1 MATIVAS
8 GGFAAMSGSSLAT
21 AGTMA
26 RVAYPEMR
34 RFNYSRSLATASIAA
49 GGTLGILIPPSIM
62 MVFYGILTET
72 GIGELFAAGF
82 LPGLLGV
89 LGYMLAVRFV
99 TWRDP
104 EHAPPG
110 ERIEKAERRRALRRV
125 GLVLLLIAIVLGG
138 IYGGVFT
145 PTEAAGVGAFGG
157 LAIAVWRRS
166 LTWPVLSAVLTDTVI
181 TTAKMFAIFLGALVF
196 SDMIGFS
203 GLPDQVVD
211 WLTGSGI
218 PPLAVILVMVL
229 IYLVMGCFLESL
241 SMILITI
248 PVFFPVVVSLGYDPI
263 WFGIIVVVAV
273 EIGLITPPLGM
284 NLFMLKSTVPD
295 VETSHLFRGI
305 APFVGIDLVRI
316 AILILLPGIS
326 LFLPRLFFG

>member
-1 MATIVAS
+1 
-8 GGFAAMSGSSLAT
+8 
-21 AGTMA
+21 
-26 RVAYPEMR
+26 
-34 RFNYSRSLATASIAA
+34 
-49 GGTLGILIPPSIM
+49 
-62 MVFYGILTET
+62 
-72 GIGELFAAGF
+72 
-82 LPGLLGV
+82 
-89 LGYMLAVRFV
+89 V